1 MSEIEITEPII
12 ETISDQLPEVTTEQ
26 VAMVLAAWNTI
37 LSGDPL
43 GTVRID
49 PATGSIALR
58 LSDSGVHKWRVTAT
72 DGGTWFDMS
81 PTLSGWTLL
90 SSPSE

>member
-12 ETISDQLPEVTTEQ
+12 ETISDQLPEVSTEQ

-37 LSGDPL
+37 TGGDPL
-43 GTVRID
+43 GTVRLD
-49 PATGSIALR
+49 PATGSLAMR
-58 LSDSGVHKWRVTAT
+58 LSDNGVHKWRVTAP

-81 PTLSGWTLL
+81 PTLNGWNIL
-90 SSPSE
+90 SQPK